1 MMRAKVRCNQ
11 VTDFGGNAQEVK
23 FSPVAAKLYP
33 ADGTDED
40 NTYAKWSPSGEFKLT
55 ITNPA
60 LHGKIKPGMV
70 FYVDFAEVIE
80 IPVQA

>member
-11 VTDFGGNAQEVK
+11 VTDYGMNQQKVLFN
-23 FSPVAAKLYP
+23 PVAKKDAYP

-40 NTYAKWSPSGEFKLT
+40 NTFAKWSPAGEITLT

-60 LHGKIKPGMV
+60 LYGKIKPGQV
-70 FYVDFAEVIE
+70 FYVDFTLIPEE
-80 IPVQA
+80 IK